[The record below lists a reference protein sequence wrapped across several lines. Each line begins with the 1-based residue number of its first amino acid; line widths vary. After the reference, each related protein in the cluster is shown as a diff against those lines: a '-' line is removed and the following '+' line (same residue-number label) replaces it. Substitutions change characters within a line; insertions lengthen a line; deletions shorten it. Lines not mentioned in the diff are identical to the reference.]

1 MCECKMCCS
10 LAKRENQKLA
20 GKEIKTSYAIPLK
33 RG

>member
-1 MCECKMCCS
+1 

-20 GKEIKTSYAIPLK
+20 GKEIKTSFAIPLK